1 MEIRKSIKNRL
12 AKITKRAR
20 RIFIIGY
27 EDLSTQIY
35 YDSEQSFRLI
45 IVSGNESLL
54 YEKKISRSQ
63 AFRIMNTR

>member
-1 MEIRKSIKNRL
+1 M
-12 AKITKRAR
+12 
-20 RIFIIGY
+20 IGY

-45 IVSGNESLL
+45 IVGSKDNLL
-54 YEKKISRSQ
+54 YEKEISRSQ